1 MTGWNKFLNEYGE
14 ELTRANIL
22 ATQLTDEDF
31 RWIKKEVVK
40 AKKIGV
46 KKNKTLA
53 GHIKEEYAM
62 PGINQSFNNF
72 LLGNAS
78 THEVFKMYNSR
89 FNVNSE
95 NRPIYLDSF
104 WVNYQKKYEFN
115 PLHDHTGVYSFI
127 IFVKIPYDLKKEEN
141 YFPEVAT
148 PYTEISLHPQGEQV
162 QTSKLNFVNID
173 PNGQIVTKAVPADKS
188 FEGKMFMFPSK
199 QLHLVYPFYT
209 SDDYRITVS
218 GNIKVKV

>member
-1 MTGWNKFLNEYGE
+1 MTRWNEFLNEYGK
-14 ELTRANIL
+14 ELIRADIL

-78 THEVFKMYNSR
+78 THEIFKLYNSR
-89 FNVNSE
+89 LNVISE
-95 NRPIYLDSF
+95 HRPIYLDSF

-127 IFVKIPYDLKKEEN
+127 VFVKIPYDLKKEEN
-141 YFPEVAT
+141 YFPDVSP
-148 PYTEISLHPQGEQV
+148 PYTAEGEQK
-162 QTSKLNFVNID
+162 QTSKLNFVNIN
-173 PNGQIVTKAVPADKS
+173 PNGQICTIAVPADKS

-199 QLHLVYPFYT
+199 QMHLVYPFYT
-209 SDDYRITVS
+209 SNDYRITVS

>member
-1 MTGWNKFLNEYGE
+1 MTRWNKFLNDVNH
-14 ELTRANIL
+14 ELVRADIL

-46 KKNKTLA
+46 RKNKTLA

-72 LLGNAS
+72 LLSNAS
-78 THEVFKMYNSR
+78 TNEVFKLYNSR
-89 FNVNSE
+89 LNIISE
-95 NRPIYLDSF
+95 HRPIYLDSF

-127 IFVKIPYDLKKEEN
+127 VFVKIPYDLKKEEN
-141 YFPEVAT
+141 YFPDVSP
-148 PYTEISLHPQGEQV
+148 PYTTEGEQV
-162 QTSKLNFVNID
+162 QTSKLCFVNIN
-173 PNGQIVTKAVPADKS
+173 PNGQICTTAVPADKS

-218 GNIKVKV
+218 GNIKIKV

>member
-1 MTGWNKFLNEYGE
+1 MTGWNKFLE
-14 ELTRANIL
+14 EMNHELIRCNIL
-22 ATQLTDEDF
+22 ATELTSENF
-31 RWIKKEVVK
+31 KWIKKEVVK

-46 KKNKTLA
+46 KKNKSLA

-72 LLGNAS
+72 LLSNAS
-78 THEVFKMYNSR
+78 THEIFKVYNNR
-89 FNVNSE
+89 FNVLSE
-95 NRPIYLDSF
+95 NKPIYLDNF

-115 PLHDHTGVYSFI
+115 PIHGHSGLYSFI
-127 IFVKIPYDLKKEEN
+127 IFVKIPYDLKKEQN
-141 YFPEVAT
+141 YFPEVSKT
-148 PYTEISLHPQGEQV
+148 LDSRT
-162 QTSKLNFVNID
+162 QTSKLNFVNVE
-173 PNGQIVTKAVPADKS
+173 PNGQISTTTVPADKS

-199 QLHLVYPFYT
+199 QRHLVYPFYT

>member
-1 MTGWNKFLNEYGE
+1 MTGWNKFLE
-14 ELTRANIL
+14 EMNHELIRCNIL
-22 ATQLTDEDF
+22 ATELTSENF
-31 RWIKKEVVK
+31 KWIKKEVVK

-46 KKNKTLA
+46 KKNKSLA

-72 LLGNAS
+72 LLSNAS
-78 THEVFKMYNSR
+78 THEIFKVYNNR
-89 FNVNSE
+89 FNVLSE
-95 NRPIYLDSF
+95 NKPIYLDNF

-115 PLHDHTGVYSFI
+115 PIRGHSGLYSFI
-127 IFVKIPYDLKKEEN
+127 IFVKIPYDLKKEQN
-141 YFPEVAT
+141 YFPEVSKT
-148 PYTEISLHPQGEQV
+148 LDSRT
-162 QTSKLNFVNID
+162 QTSKLNFVNVE
-173 PNGQIVTKAVPADKS
+173 PNGQISTTTVPADKS

-199 QLHLVYPFYT
+199 QRHLVYPFYT